1 MGQYDSVYSLTMEE
15 IVDKKPRLA
24 VNIPIEVGTV
34 FDSEGVLHLDRLR
47 EIYDAAVKKGRD
59 EKADKDDKAGEGK
72 PSPKKLKKK

>member
-1 MGQYDSVYSLTMEE
+1 MEE
-15 IVDKKPRLA
+15 IVDQKPRLQ

-47 EIYDAAVKKGRD
+47 EIYDSSVKKARE
-59 EKADKDDKAGEGK
+59 EKADKDDKTGEGK